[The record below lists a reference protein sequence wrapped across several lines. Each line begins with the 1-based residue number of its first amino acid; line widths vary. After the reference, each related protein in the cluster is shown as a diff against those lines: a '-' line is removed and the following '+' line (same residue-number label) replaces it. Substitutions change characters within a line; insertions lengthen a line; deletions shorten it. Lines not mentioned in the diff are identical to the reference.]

1 MNGQHIRHCFLT
13 NNFNRWYD
21 IYHVK
26 DKKELVFIKF
36 FVCFFSVGKP
46 IPVIK
51 TENPTEVQIE
61 EVHST
66 YVQALKELYE
76 EYNPIYGDEKVKL
89 VFE

>member
-13 NNFNRWYD
+13 MIWRWYD

-46 IPVIK
+46 ISVIK
-51 TENPTEVQIE
+51 TEASTENQIE
-61 EVHST
+61 EVHSI
-66 YVQALKELYE
+66 YVQALKELW
-76 EYNPIYGDEKVKL
+76 GV
-89 VFE
+89 